1 MIDLRSDTLTRP
13 TAAMRRAMA
22 EAEVGDDVFGED
34 PTVRTLEEETAELLG
49 TEAAM
54 YVPSGHMANQLG
66 LYIATLSGQEVWA
79 HEQHHLIGSEQAA
92 AAVLSRVQ
100 PRLYSG
106 DPWPS
111 NTLLRDWYARAQG
124 DVHHAEPGLVWS
136 ENTFSGLVV
145 PLSEQR
151 RVTAFARAHG
161 MRSHLDGARLWN
173 AAAALEVPHAQVA
186 EGFDSVS
193 VCFSKGLG
201 APVGSALAGDA
212 ETIHRARRGRKLL
225 GGGMRQAGI
234 IAAGALYALRHHRD
248 RVVED
253 HARAATL
260 ADRISGL
267 PGITARART
276 NMVLVETPAGEAEE
290 YAKAFARHGIRA
302 LGSGDRVR
310 LVVHLDITDR
320 DVEEA
325 ARSITEAV
333 TDLGCSPHSVVTS
346 SV

>member
-22 EAEVGDDVFGED
+22 EAEVGDDVFAED

-66 LYIATLSGQEVWA
+66 LYTATRSGEEVWA
-79 HEQHHLIGSEQAA
+79 HEQHHLIGNEQAA

-106 DPWPS
+106 DPWPDDA
-111 NTLLRDWYARAQG
+111 LLRSWYTGNQG
-124 DVHHAEPGLVWS
+124 DVHRVEPSLVWL

-145 PLSEQR
+145 PLTEQR
-151 RVTAFARAHG
+151 RVTTFARAHG

-173 AAAALEVPHAQVA
+173 AAAALGVPHAQVA
-186 EGFDSVS
+186 QGFDSVS

-212 ETIHRARRGRKLL
+212 ETIRRARRGRKLL

-234 IAAGALYALRHHRD
+234 IAAGALHALRHHRG
-248 RVVED
+248 RVAED
-253 HARAATL
+253 HVRAATL
-260 ADRISGL
+260 AERIDGL

-276 NMVLVETPAGEAEE
+276 NMVLVGTPAGRAEE
-290 YAKAFARHGIRA
+290 YAGAFARHGVRA

-320 DVEEA
+320 DIEEA
-325 ARSITEAV
+325 ARSIAEAV
-333 TDLGCSPHSVVTS
+333 TDLGRAPHRVVTS

>member
-1 MIDLRSDTLTRP
+1 P

-54 YVPSGHMANQLG
+54 YVPSGHMGNQLG
-66 LYIATLSGQEVWA
+66 LYIATLSGQEGWA
-79 HEQHHLIGSEQAA
+79 HEQHHLIGSEHAA
-92 AAVLSRVQ
+92 AADPSRVQ
-100 PRLYSG
+100 PRLYAG
-106 DPWPS
+106 DPGPS
-111 NTLLRDWYARAQG
+111 HPVLRGRYATAHG
-124 DVHHAEPGLVWS
+124 DVPPAGPGLVWS

-161 MRSHLDGARLWN
+161 MRSHLDGARVWN

-212 ETIHRARRGRKLL
+212 ETI
-225 GGGMRQAGI
+225 
-234 IAAGALYALRHHRD
+234 
-248 RVVED
+248 
-253 HARAATL
+253 
-260 ADRISGL
+260 
-267 PGITARART
+267 
-276 NMVLVETPAGEAEE
+276 
-290 YAKAFARHGIRA
+290 
-302 LGSGDRVR
+302 
-310 LVVHLDITDR
+310 
-320 DVEEA
+320 
-325 ARSITEAV
+325 
-333 TDLGCSPHSVVTS
+333 
-346 SV
+346 